1 MKLKNKLLKDIST
14 RLEFSTKESYKRSL
28 KILIR
33 LKLISYLS
41 ILNNLSKLNKKLTF
55 GKEKNRCFI
64 TSRSSG
70 NFAKISLS
78 RIKVRELTNAGLIL
92 GFSKASW

>member
-1 MKLKNKLLKDIST
+1 MKLKNKLLKDISI
-14 RLEFSTKESYKRSL
+14 RLKFNNIESRKRSL

-33 LKLISYLS
+33 LKLINYLT
-41 ILNNLSKLNKKLTF
+41 ILHNLSKLSASS
-55 GKEKNRCFI
+55 KEKNRCFI

-70 NFAKISLS
+70 NLTKISLS
-78 RIKVRELTNAGLIL
+78 RIKLRELMSGGLVI